1 MRALRPFIAA
11 LAVLLVARLAVAGQ
25 DGKYVPP
32 EAYQAKGPELTVVQL
47 YIGQGDAAFLRLPNG
62 KTALID
68 GGGTPSWS
76 KLDYEPGREKVV
88 PFLEAEGVQKLDYVV
103 ISHPHGDHI
112 AGLLEVFRRFP
123 VDVLIDPALEHDEPE
138 YAELLK
144 LAKARN
150 ADYQV
155 VGEGDTLDWD
165 PALKIEVFGPP
176 RDFAYPHLNDNSV
189 VLRIAHGEV
198 AFLFPGDAEVEAEDR
213 LARRYK
219 GALKAHVLKAGHH
232 GSKTSSSPR
241 FLDAVQPETVVISC
255 GRNNLFRHPHRITLS
270 RLSARGIQLFRTDE
284 DGDVR
289 IRSDGASYTVETE
302 E

>member
-1 MRALRPFIAA
+1 MVLGTH
-11 LAVLLVARLAVAGQ
+11 LADAGQ

-32 EAYQAKGPELTVVQL
+32 ESYKPTGPELKVVYL
-47 YIGQGDAAFLRLPNG
+47 YIGQGDSAFLRLPNG

-88 PFLEAEGVQKLDYVV
+88 PFLQAEGVKKLDYVV

-112 AGLLEVFRRFP
+112 AGLLEVFRSFP

-138 YAELLK
+138 YAELLG

-150 ADYQV
+150 SDYQV

-165 PALKIEVFGPP
+165 PALKIDVFGPP
-176 RDFAYPHLNDNSV
+176 RDFAYEHLNDNSV
-189 VLRIAHGEV
+189 VLRIVHGEV
-198 AFLFPGDAEVEAEDR
+198 AFLFSGDAEAESEDR
-213 LARRYK
+213 LARKYK
-219 GALKAHVLKAGHH
+219 RALKAHVLKAGHH
-232 GSKTSSSPR
+232 GSKTSSTPR
-241 FLDAVQPETVVISC
+241 FLDAADPETVVISC
-255 GRNNLFRHPHRITLS
+255 GQRNLFRHPHRITLS
-270 RLSARGIQLFRTDE
+270 RLTARGVQVFRTDE
-284 DGDVR
+284 DGDVQV
-289 IRSDGASYTVETE
+289 RSDGASYTVETE